1 MMAVVRAPSPLPGA
15 PGTPATQDAALVER
29 FLAGDRAAYTMI
41 YQRHAERVF
50 ARLTRLVGPGPDR
63 EDLLQQVFLALYR
76 ALPGFRGD
84 ASLATFLHRITINV
98 ACDHLRRRGR
108 RPVDYDPA
116 ALDELI
122 DGSPTPEARA
132 RQRAELQEILAL
144 LERIKPAKRVAFVLV
159 AVEGLSLD
167 EAAALVEAKPDAVK
181 QRVLH
186 ARRELMAMM
195 ERARKREGAPA

>member
-1 MMAVVRAPSPLPGA
+1 MSAVARAR
-15 PGTPATQDAALVER
+15 TPMPELDDAALVER
-29 FLAGDRAAYTMI
+29 FLAGDRAAYATL
-41 YQRHAERVF
+41 YHRHAERVF

-84 ASLATFLHRITINV
+84 AALTTYLHRITVNV

-108 RPVDYDPA
+108 RAVAYEPA

-132 RQRAELQEILAL
+132 RLRAELQQLLVL
-144 LERIKPAKRVAFVLV
+144 LERIKPAKRIAFVLV
-159 AVEGLSLD
+159 AVEGLSLA
-167 EAAALVEAKPDAVK
+167 EVAALVEARPEAVK

-186 ARRELMAMM
+186 ARRELLAMLARADRRAGGG
-195 ERARKREGAPA
+195 ER